1 MSVSNDP
8 NQTSIGAEALG
19 STSQFAVD
27 GASKDFVDDRRI
39 LRSDEVAAIESLPRG
54 SALLIALSGPN
65 ADARFLLNADMTN
78 AGRHARADVFLD
90 DFTVSRRHA
99 QFLRDGDT
107 FTVRDSGSLNGTYVN
122 KERIDEVV
130 LTDGDEV
137 QIGKYRLT
145 FYGSRASS

>member
-1 MSVSNDP
+1 MSFSNDP
-8 NQTSIGAEALG
+8 NQTSIGAEVLG
-19 STSQFAVD
+19 STSQFALD
-27 GASKDFVDDRRI
+27 GASTDFVDDRRV
-39 LRSDEVAAIESLPRG
+39 LRPDEIAAIESLPHG

-65 ADARFLLNADMTN
+65 ADARFLLNADVTN

-99 QFLRDGDT
+99 QFLREGDA

-122 KERIDEVV
+122 KQRIDSAA
-130 LTDGDEV
+130 LKDGDEV

>member
-1 MSVSNDP
+1 MSFSNDP
-8 NQTSIGAEALG
+8 NQTSIGAEVLG
-19 STSQFAVD
+19 STSQFALD
-27 GASKDFVDDRRI
+27 GASTDFVDDRRV
-39 LRSDEVAAIESLPRG
+39 LRPDEIAAIESLPHG

-65 ADARFLLNADMTN
+65 ADARFLLNADVTN

-99 QFLRDGDT
+99 QFLREGNM

-122 KERIDEVV
+122 KQRIDSAV
-130 LTDGDEV
+130 LKDGDEV